1 MGPSTPRRWMALG
14 LLLVSLSL
22 GLRAIG
28 PAELHS
34 NMGDLVLGLLLGM
47 GLGIEIMAFLKMRRR

>member
-1 MGPSTPRRWMALG
+1 MGPLTPRRWMALG

-22 GLRAIG
+22 GLRTIG

-34 NMGDLVLGLLLGM
+34 VMGDFTLGLLLGV
-47 GLGIEIMAFLKMRRR
+47 GLGIEIMAFLKMRRG